1 MIEKLEQYN
10 NLLEVCLILEFF
22 AISLWSI
29 LHGCNL
35 TMTLFGLCCC
45 FSYPIIFFTYV
56 LAIFLSFGTSPLL
69 FVVWLYTVVLFFS
82 NLVGLLFLDSCDW
95 LINKLI

>member
-35 TMTLFGLCCC
+35 TSDAFWPMLLLQLSNNFFYLRAGNIPEFWHLSLTVCCMVVYCCLILFQFSWFTL
-45 FSYPIIFFTYV
+45 S
-56 LAIFLSFGTSPLL
+56 
-69 FVVWLYTVVLFFS
+69 
-82 NLVGLLFLDSCDW
+82 
-95 LINKLI
+95 

>member
-35 TMTLFGLCCC
+35 TSDAFWPMLLLQL
-45 FSYPIIFFTYV
+45 SNNFFTYV